1 MGRGEARLA
10 RFLTVFAAYAF
21 QMTMLKQVRT
31 FNKHVTNR
39 ILGTVARSKYGL
51 FAIVRHVG
59 RRSGRTY
66 ETPVIVFPLLDGF
79 VLALTYG
86 KEVDWYRNVT
96 AAGRCVIIWHQREYA
111 ISRIEPMTLHD
122 AQPLLRQPFRT
133 LLGVFGT
140 QHFVR
145 MYNAA
150 SA

>member
-1 MGRGEARLA
+1 MRLQQ
-10 RFLTVFAAYAF
+10 Y
-21 QMTMLKQVRT
+21 VRT

-39 ILGTVARSKYGL
+39 ILGRVARSKHGL
-51 FAIVRHVG
+51 FAFVRHVG
-59 RRSGRTY
+59 RRSGKTY
-66 ETPVIVFPLLDGF
+66 ETPVIVFPLADGF

-111 ISRIEPMTLHD
+111 ISRIEPMTLEG
-122 AQPLLRQPFRT
+122 AKPLLRQPFRT

-150 SA
+150 